1 VRAALRAGADDPA
14 IAALL
19 HAALFRK
26 GRGGAIDIL
35 ESQTALPLSRTM
47 HQIGG

>member
-1 VRAALRAGADDPA
+1 MVDALA
-14 IAALL
+14 
-19 HAALFRK
+19 RK

-35 ESQTALPLSRTM
+35 ETKRAIPLIRTM